1 VPYSGG
7 RAGQKHATE
16 PNLDVTKGN
25 PVVPT
30 EGTTGRQEKKG
41 GLRRHLEIALPRFF
55 AWLAVMTWRL
65 GGDWRGMRPILT
77 RTIAHLAVFAIA
89 YVVLVAGSVRWPALA
104 AQSLPSVP
112 ETFAQ
117 QETPES
123 AETAL
128 AEVLAHNSEP
138 SQPDLWA
145 PLSRHADP
153 HTIIPDRP
161 RLDVIT
167 YTVQLGDTVQAIA
180 ERFGLQPT
188 TIMWANPAVEDA
200 PDLLRIGQE
209 IVILPIDG
217 VYHTVQEGDTLES
230 IAEKYKVDVEAI
242 TSCEYNHLEPPE
254 YAIEP
259 GMKLIVPDGEKPYVP
274 KVITSYTGP
283 VPEGARGTGLF
294 QWPVLGY
301 ITQGYWYGHRAIDIG
316 VPVGTAVRAADG
328 GFVSFAGWTDV
339 GYGYLVIIDHA
350 NGFATYYAHLSN
362 IYVTAGQAVE
372 RGQVIAA
379 SGNTGWST
387 GPHLHFEIRYNG
399 VQQNP
404 RAYLP

>member
-1 VPYSGG
+1 MDRNKEHPVIPQ
-7 RAGQKHATE
+7 RTAGTSK
-16 PNLDVTKGN
+16 
-25 PVVPT
+25 
-30 EGTTGRQEKKG
+30 KKG
-41 GLRRHLEIALPRFF
+41 WLRRRLEVALPRFF
-55 AWLAVMTWRL
+55 AWLAVTTWRAS
-65 GGDWRGMRPILT
+65 GDWRGMRPLFS
-77 RTIAHLAVFAIA
+77 RVVAHLAIFAIA
-89 YVVLVAGSVRWPALA
+89 YIVLIAGSVHWPVSA
-104 AQSLPSVP
+104 AQSLPMVP
-112 ETFAQ
+112 ETFAR
-117 QETPES
+117 QEAAPSPEATLADVLARNGES
-123 AETAL
+123 A
-128 AEVLAHNSEP
+128 
-138 SQPDLWA
+138 QPDLWA
-145 PLSRHADP
+145 PLSRRVEP
-153 HTIIPDRP
+153 HTTIPDRP
-161 RLDVIT
+161 RLEVIT

-180 ERFGLQPT
+180 ERFGLEPT
-188 TIMWANPAVEDA
+188 TILWANPAVEDA

-242 TSCEYNHLEPPE
+242 TSCPYNDLEPPDF
-254 YAIEP
+254 AIEP
-259 GMKLIVPDGEKPYVP
+259 GMKLIVPGGEKPYVP
-274 KVITSYTGP
+274 RVVTSYTGP
-283 VPEGARGTGLF
+283 IPEGARGSGLF

-301 ITQGYWYGHRAIDIG
+301 NITQGYWYGHRAIDIG
-316 VPVGTAVRAADG
+316 IPEGTAVRAADA

-339 GYGYLVIIDHA
+339 GYGYLVVIDHA

-404 RAYLP
+404 LAYLP

>member
-1 VPYSGG
+1 MD
-7 RAGQKHATE
+7 
-16 PNLDVTKGN
+16 NLDA
-25 PVVPT
+25 VPSAPT
-30 EGTTGRQEKKG
+30 RGRPGTGRREKTR
-41 GLRRHLEIALPRFF
+41 LQRRLETVLPRFF
-55 AWLAVMTWRL
+55 AWLAVTTWRL
-65 GGDWRGMRPILT
+65 GGDWRGMRPVLS
-77 RTIAHLAVFAIA
+77 RTVAHLAVVAVA
-89 YVVLVAGSVRWPALA
+89 YFVLVAANARWPVLA
-104 AQSLPSVP
+104 ASSEEGLPQPFPAARELLAGEAAEAP
-112 ETFAQ
+112 EA
-117 QETPES
+117 
-123 AETAL
+123 AL
-128 AEVLAHNSEP
+128 AEVLARNGQP

-145 PLSRHADP
+145 PLTRHTDL

-180 ERFGLQPT
+180 ERFGLEPT

-217 VYHTVQEGDTLES
+217 VYHTVAEGDTLES
-230 IAEKYKVDVEAI
+230 IAEKYKVDVDAI
-242 TSCEYNHLEPPE
+242 ISCEYNHLEPPD

-259 GMKLIVPDGEKPYVP
+259 GMKLIVPGGEKPYVP

-316 VPVGTAVRAADG
+316 VPVGTAVLAADG

-339 GYGYLVIIDHA
+339 GYGYLVVIDHA

-387 GPHLHFEIRYNG
+387 GPHLHFEIRYYG